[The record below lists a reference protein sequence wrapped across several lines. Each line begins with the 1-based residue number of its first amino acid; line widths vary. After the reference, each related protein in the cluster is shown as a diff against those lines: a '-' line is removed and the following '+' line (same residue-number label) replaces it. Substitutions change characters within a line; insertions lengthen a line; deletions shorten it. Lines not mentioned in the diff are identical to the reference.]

1 MTTKKDAVEEA
12 EAIVSSNGTVNIN
25 DSEIDKLLA
34 DAMKKETYQK
44 EYNQRPEVK
53 EGRAKYN
60 KLRQA
65 QQKVG
70 ALLLHE
76 QITKEQ
82 AQGFMI
88 QIKSKIV
95 PDLDM
100 YKVKT
105 S

>member
-1 MTTKKDAVEEA
+1 LTTKKDAVEEA
-12 EAIVSSNGTVNIN
+12 EAIVSGNEKVSVN

-53 EGRAKYN
+53 EGRKNYN

-65 QQKVG
+65 KQKVG
-70 ALLLHE
+70 ALLLHD

-82 AQGFMI
+82 AQFFVT
-88 QIKSKIV
+88 QINNKIV

>member
-1 MTTKKDAVEEA
+1 MTTKKDAIEQVED
-12 EAIVSSNGTVNIN
+12 IVSSNGKVTVN

-70 ALLLHE
+70 ALLLHD
-76 QITKEQ
+76 QITKVE
-82 AQGFMI
+82 AQGFMV
-88 QIKSKIV
+88 QIKNKIV
-95 PDLDM
+95 PNLDM
-100 YKVKT
+100 FKVKT